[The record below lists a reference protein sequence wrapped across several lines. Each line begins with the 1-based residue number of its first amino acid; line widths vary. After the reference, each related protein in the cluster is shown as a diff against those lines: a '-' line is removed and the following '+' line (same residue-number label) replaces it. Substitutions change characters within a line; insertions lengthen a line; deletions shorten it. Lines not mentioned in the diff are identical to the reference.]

1 MKIFQIQDFQS
12 RNLQIE
18 VFQRQSLQES
28 SKNEAFNYLR
38 IQSLKPSKFQNF
50 KNQGLQKLKS

>member
-38 IQSLKPSKFQNF
+38 IQSLKPSKFKTF